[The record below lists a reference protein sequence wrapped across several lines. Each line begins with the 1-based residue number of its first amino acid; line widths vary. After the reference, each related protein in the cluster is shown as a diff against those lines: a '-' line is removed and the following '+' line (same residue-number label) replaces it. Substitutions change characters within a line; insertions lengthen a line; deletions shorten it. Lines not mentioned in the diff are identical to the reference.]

1 MRRITFSTVPALA
14 VLLLAATL
22 TGCTGA
28 GSSSDTAPAD
38 GTVEY
43 GNSGAQPE
51 KADPS
56 FDSGAASGAGDSA
69 AAPGIVS
76 DASAS
81 ATDRQVITTGYATI
95 TAKDPIAASLDA
107 VRIVE
112 RAGGRVDSRT
122 EEAPVNG
129 NAGRASLTLRI
140 PSAALTAT
148 LEELK
153 GLGEVVSINTSDQD
167 VTTQTQ
173 DLDARIK
180 ALSTSV
186 DRLLAL
192 LATATDTSVLIELE
206 TAISSRQGELDSLQ
220 SQRRYL
226 ADQVSMS
233 ALTLE
238 LVSEVDA
245 PAQNPDTF
253 WDALLAGIAGFGAF
267 FTGLFLIFGYLVP
280 WIVLV
285 GIGVLVAL
293 LILRRR
299 RAKASASAAAA
310 TPAAPQPAF
319 ASPDPT
325 ALDGT
330 VDRADDSELD
340 R

>member
-1 MRRITFSTVPALA
+1 MRRITFSAVPALA

-22 TGCTGA
+22 TGCTTA
-28 GSSSDTAPAD
+28 GSSSDSAPA
-38 GTVEY
+38 GGAVEY
-43 GNSGAQPE
+43 GNSGPQSEMA
-51 KADPS
+51 
-56 FDSGAASGAGDSA
+56 DSA
-69 AAPGIVS
+69 EAPGFVS
-76 DASAS
+76 DAAASSA
-81 ATDRQVITTGYATI
+81 DRQVITTGYATI
-95 TAKDPIAASLDA
+95 TAEDPIAASLEA

-153 GLGEVVSINTSDQD
+153 GLGEVVSINTSDED

-173 DLDARIK
+173 DLDARIT

-238 LVSEVDA
+238 LVSEVDS
-245 PAQNPDTF
+245 PTQTPDTF

-285 GIGVLVAL
+285 GLGVLVAV

-299 RAKASASAAAA
+299 RAKAAASAAAA
-310 TPAAPQPAF
+310 AETAATEPEPLE
-319 ASPDPT
+319 SER
-325 ALDGT
+325 
-330 VDRADDSELD
+330 DR
-340 R
+340 